1 MSRDDYISK
10 LFIKNQDKLDE
21 APSDDFWSK
30 LETQLDETMPV
41 VEKGQPQVIRLTR
54 YFAAASVVFVALG
67 ALYLL
72 QYTEMDSNETLA
84 IQEIEWV
91 EPMALLTD
99 TEGQPLADAVVM
111 PTRSLAAA
119 EKEEDDRQEEKIV
132 AAVKKQVNNQSPI
145 TTNTIATIEIDDI
158 NIVDKA
164 YQEEGSS
171 LIFIEPE
178 PEENLAIEPQNTLQ
192 FNQDVPQIQQS
203 MNYANLYGQTSNEV
217 VNKKIAEEVLS
228 KAKEE
233 QVVKR
238 SPGKRGGGIVKN
250 SKKIKRAKSP
260 MASAHARL
268 QPFGFLLGRWVDD
281 NEMEGKSHEHWSLKN
296 ATTLVGK
303 GYKLND
309 GARIFEEMMRIEF
322 RDNQVFL
329 IISLDDKNET
339 IDYMMT
345 SFDNERYIF
354 KQSMSKNYP
363 DKVVIQRNLD
373 GYSTIIL
380 NNKQF
385 LSAEQQRYLENR
397 NRVSNVRSI
406 RTMRYEE

>member
-1 MSRDDYISK
+1 M
-10 LFIKNQDKLDE
+10 LFAVFPL
-21 APSDDFWSK
+21 
-30 LETQLDETMPV
+30 
-41 VEKGQPQVIRLTR
+41 RL
-54 YFAAASVVFVALG
+54 AAASVVFVALG
-67 ALYLL
+67 AMYML
-72 QYTEMDSNETLA
+72 QHAEMQSNENLA
-84 IQEIEWV
+84 MEEIEWV

-99 TEGQPLADAVVM
+99 AEDEPLEDEVVM

-132 AAVKKQVNNQSPI
+132 AAVTKQVTNQNPVA
-145 TTNTIATIEIDDI
+145 TNTVATIEIEDI
-158 NIVDKA
+158 YIVDKA
-164 YQEEGSS
+164 DEEQGSS
-171 LIFIEPE
+171 LILIEPE
-178 PEENLAIEPQNTLQ
+178 PEEQLAEEPQNTLQ
-192 FNQDVPQIQQS
+192 FNQDIPEVQQQT
-203 MNYANLYGQTSNEV
+203 MNYANLYGQTSNDV
-217 VNKKIAEEVLS
+217 ANKKIADEVLS

-233 QVVKR
+233 KIVRRSAKR
-238 SPGKRGGGIVKN
+238 GGGGGIVKN
-250 SKKIKRAKSP
+250 SKRTKRAKSP

-281 NEMEGKSHEHWSLKN
+281 NEMEGKSHEHWSMKN
-296 ATTLVGK
+296 GTTLEGK
-303 GYKLND
+303 GYKLNG
-309 GARIFEEMMRIEF
+309 GARIFEEVMRIEF

-329 IISLDDKNET
+329 VISLDDENHT
-339 IDYMMT
+339 VDYMMT

-354 KQSMSKNYP
+354 KQSMSKDYP